1 MSLLLRV
8 RGFYLLNKQEKNYH
22 KIAWIAEIAASQIV
36 ADRKGNAF
44 IVEKIVKNC
53 YAFYYYNRQYSYSPT
68 VLGRVG
74 LGHECEAHAGNFSM
88 SGQTNMRKLR
98 LGLRI

>member
-1 MSLLLRV
+1 M
-8 RGFYLLNKQEKNYH
+8 LNKQEKNYH

-53 YAFYYYNRQYSYSPT
+53 HAFYYYNRQYSYSLT

-74 LGHECEAHAGNFSM
+74 LGHECEAHEGNFSIR
-88 SGQTNMRKLR
+88 GQTNMRKLR
-98 LGLRI
+98 LGLPNLRKIFNIVKF

>member
-22 KIAWIAEIAASQIV
+22 KIVWIAEIAASQIV

-53 YAFYYYNRQYSYSPT
+53 YAFYYYHCYLSILALLSIKIIDL
-68 VLGRVG
+68 LGSLSCR
-74 LGHECEAHAGNFSM
+74 
-88 SGQTNMRKLR
+88 
-98 LGLRI
+98 

>member
-22 KIAWIAEIAASQIV
+22 KIAWIAEIAASQTV

-44 IVEKIVKNC
+44 IVEKNRKNLLC
-53 YAFYYYNRQYSYSPT
+53 FLLLSLLFKHFGIT
-68 VLGRVG
+68 K
-74 LGHECEAHAGNFSM
+74 H
-88 SGQTNMRKLR
+88 
-98 LGLRI
+98 